1 MSGSGFRFL
10 QSKSH
15 WPGMDSRIKKMYPP
29 SCGRHFWLTK
39 TSSPETWCWDI
50 PSLGET
56 EKFNWSFPWSGHWLL
71 SSFRGRNVKKQKPNS
86 TRCFQRC
93 KAALAAAEKASWKR
107 ATLLSRESP
116 WNWSVSDPHFLFM
129 LGLLSAKGQKK
140 RCAEAHQNIMLPRLP
155 KYSSGRTQCIRKG
168 INNISF
174 DESQAHQT
182 HDVWNQRLWL

>member
-10 QSKSH
+10 QSNRIDQVWTAESRKCIRQAAGDIFD
-15 WPGMDSRIKKMYPP
+15 WPKWVLLRLDVETFPLWEKLKNSIEVFLEVNIDFWNFQRKK
-29 SCGRHFWLTK
+29 RE
-39 TSSPETWCWDI
+39 ET
-50 PSLGET
+50 
-56 EKFNWSFPWSGHWLL
+56 
-71 SSFRGRNVKKQKPNS
+71 KPNW

-129 LGLLSAKGQKK
+129 LGLLGAKGQKK

-182 HDVWNQRLWL
+182 HDVRNQRFWL